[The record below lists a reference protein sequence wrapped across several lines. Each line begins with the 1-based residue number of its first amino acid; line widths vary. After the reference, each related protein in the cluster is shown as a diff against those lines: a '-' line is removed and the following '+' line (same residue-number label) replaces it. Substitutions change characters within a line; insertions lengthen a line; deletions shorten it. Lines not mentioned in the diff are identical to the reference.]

1 VAEPDPIRRLERVAA
16 ETAARKRLPPYQ
28 PSGRFMQRWMVGVMN
43 HQRLVNLLTSNL
55 PGPPQP
61 MYFAG
66 AKILEVSQ
74 VGVVQG
80 NLALT
85 VGVLSYAG
93 RLNLNIMGDAEAV
106 PDLAIFAKGLADEI
120 KRLCDPGAVA
130 A

>member
-1 VAEPDPIRRLERVAA
+1 
-16 ETAARKRLPPYQ
+16 KRLPPYQ

-43 HQRLVNLLTSNL
+43 RQRLVNLLTSNL

-66 AKILEVSQ
+66 ARILEVSQ

-93 RLNLNIMGDAEAV
+93 RLNLNIMGDLEAV
-106 PDLAIFAKGLADEI
+106 PDLPVFVQGLAEEI
-120 KRLCDPGAVA
+120 ERLCDPGAA
-130 A
+130 AA